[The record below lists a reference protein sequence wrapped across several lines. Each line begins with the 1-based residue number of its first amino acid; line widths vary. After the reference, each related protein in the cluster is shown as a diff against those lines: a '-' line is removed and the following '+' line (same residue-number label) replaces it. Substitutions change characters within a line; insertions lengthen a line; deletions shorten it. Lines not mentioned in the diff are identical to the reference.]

1 MKRNNENAES
11 KNFKLDTMLQ
21 VLALLSGEGCSI
33 AGIAAK
39 MNTTERTAYR
49 YLRSLRESGF
59 RIGKEHGNIYLE
71 AVPEHFARITDNVG
85 VTPKEWQLIADAV
98 EATDDPLKEGL
109 MLKIKGQTD
118 KTSSGQ
124 TVIRKQENVNIQHLS
139 TAIDGKKQV
148 ILHQYSSSN
157 SETISDRRV
166 EPIAFRNG
174 NRCVDC
180 YEISSHRVKTF
191 KIPRIGTVEV
201 TPENWQFEK
210 KHRTEPYDLFGMSSD
225 SLIHVRLRLTIR
237 AANLLKEEFP
247 QSKRL
252 LEPEDSEHFIFDTD
266 VRDVKGIGR
275 FILGLH
281 SEVEIVDAPELE
293 AYLRREAEKLHRKWP
308 IV

>member
-1 MKRNNENAES
+1 MKRNNENAEN

-21 VLALLSGEGCSI
+21 VLALLSGDGCSI
-33 AGIAAK
+33 GGIAAR

-85 VTPKEWQLIADAV
+85 VTPKEWRLIADALDAV
-98 EATDDPLKEGL
+98 DDPLKPGLKRKIEGR
-109 MLKIKGQTD
+109 MGGQIPELP
-118 KTSSGQ
+118 
-124 TVIRKQENVNIQHLS
+124 VIRQQESRNIHDLS
-139 TAIDGKKQV
+139 RAIEGKKQV
-148 ILHQYSSSN
+148 VLHQYSSSN

-225 SLIHVRLRLTIR
+225 TLIHIRLRLTMR

-293 AYLRREAEKLHRKWP
+293 AYLHREAEKLHRKWA